1 MAGLNIRVGECYESS
16 LVTAIISLCTLF
28 KRKSVKKVFKSTA
41 TGSEL
46 DFKLYYYESPYD
58 QGLLTE
64 VPLNFE
70 IFVIKAVGQTMQAYS
85 TTKMSKL

>member
-41 TGSEL
+41 TSSEL

-58 QGLLTE
+58 QGQLTE
-64 VPLNFE
+64 VPLNFKLLG
-70 IFVIKAVGQTMQAYS
+70 IKLIGQTI
-85 TTKMSKL
+85 